1 MIALFCLLTHTPD
14 CRGLDPEHCTQQ
26 KEARSSVFL
35 FGTSI
40 LCGQDTGSGGQRQIM
55 ASTLFW
61 RSKKGDEDY
70 AQRKQFAGEKRGSR
84 RMSWSPFSKKKKRDA
99 PAAVD
104 PAGWQSPPL
113 TTAVSRPHY
122 ANPVY
127 PSTFFASSF
136 IHSPAPPARR
146 TFPFHSTADFPV
158 PCTPWA
164 TGWASTDSFD
174 PAEPEYEDDPA
185 VHVRLGDFRS
195 RAKLTCQSVLS
206 LGKKTVSLGLRRGSR
221 AEGMRSEVWNNV
233 SWDCFLRCSQF
244 PRLWSL
250 VVLQMEEE
258 PSPVSS

>member
-1 MIALFCLLTHTPD
+1 
-14 CRGLDPEHCTQQ
+14 
-26 KEARSSVFL
+26 
-35 FGTSI
+35 
-40 LCGQDTGSGGQRQIM
+40 M
-55 ASTLFW
+55 ASALFW

-70 AQRKQFAGEKRGSR
+70 AQRKQFAAEKRGSR
-84 RMSWSPFSKKKKRDA
+84 RMSWSPFNKKKKKDA

-122 ANPVY
+122 SNPVY

-146 TFPFHSTADFPV
+146 TFPLHSTADFPA

-164 TGWASTDSFD
+164 TGWESTDSFD
-174 PAEPEYEDDPA
+174 LAEPEYEDDPA

-221 AEGMRSEVWNNV
+221 AEGMRSKVWNNV
-233 SWDCFLRCSQF
+233 SFCLISWLFSAS
-244 PRLWSL
+244 PSL
-250 VVLQMEEE
+250 VALHA
-258 PSPVSS
+258 SSGRRNDLSRRLNTWLVNCRRRFAAAQSIYR